1 MNIIKRRAN
10 FYVVDEG
17 VTIRK
22 FRNEKDAKDFI
33 GVEEEEVVVVKEVKV
48 SGVPYSVGVSNIKL
62 PKTIKK

>member
-22 FRNEKDAKDFI
+22 FRKEKDAKDFI
-33 GVEEEEVVVVKEVKV
+33 GVEEVVVKEVKV
-48 SGVPYSVGVSNIKL
+48 SGVPYSVDVSDIKL
-62 PKTIKK
+62 PNTYK

>member
-10 FYVVDEG
+10 FYVIDDEG
-17 VTIRK
+17 VTLRK

-33 GVEEEEVVVVKEVKV
+33 GVEEPLLEEVKV
-48 SGVPYSVGVSNIKL
+48 SGVPYSVDVSDIKL

>member
-33 GVEEEEVVVVKEVKV
+33 GLEEAVEEVKV
-48 SGVPYSVGVSNIKL
+48 SGVPYSVFLSDIKL
-62 PKTIKK
+62 PNKYK

>member
-33 GVEEEEVVVVKEVKV
+33 GVEEVVVKEVKEVKV
-48 SGVPYSVGVSNIKL
+48 SGAPYPVDVSDIKL
-62 PKTIKK
+62 PNTYK

>member
-33 GVEEEEVVVVKEVKV
+33 GVEEVVKEVKV
-48 SGVPYSVGVSNIKL
+48 SGVPYSVDVSDIKL
-62 PKTIKK
+62 PNTYK

>member
-33 GVEEEEVVVVKEVKV
+33 GVEEEVVKEVKV
-48 SGVPYSVGVSNIKL
+48 SGVPYSVDVSDIKL
-62 PKTIKK
+62 PNTYK

>member
-10 FYVVDEG
+10 FYVVDAEG

-33 GVEEEEVVVVKEVKV
+33 GVEEEEVVVVKEVKA
-48 SGVPYSVGVSNIKL
+48 SGVPYSVRLSDIKL
-62 PKTIKK
+62 PNKFK

>member
-33 GVEEEEVVVVKEVKV
+33 GLEEAVEEAVEEVKV
-48 SGVPYSVGVSNIKL
+48 SGVPYSVFLSDIKL
-62 PKTIKK
+62 PNKYK

>member
-10 FYVVDEG
+10 FYVVDAEG

-33 GVEEEEVVVVKEVKV
+33 GLDAGGKVEEVKV
-48 SGVPYSVGVSNIKL
+48 SGVPYKVASVDINLTDSE
-62 PKTIKK
+62 